1 MDNQIFW
8 KMYNTD
14 NKSEYA
20 FGIASHIN
28 NNLEEKKAT
37 NPYAIKSVLSNHKK
51 NAFSVVWEDG
61 TVTVVHCHQC
71 DDWDD
76 EKALAMCFAKKALGN
91 KGNFNN
97 AFNDALL
104 NKMKV
109 VYSDEEKTV
118 INGKMSL
125 KRLAEK
131 VKEAEKSLNECMKVK
146 THNDTFRGV
155 PVPAPADDEATV
167 RAETPEEPSKFYT
180 LYLKNALSGAVLS
193 IIGTATDNEQLHKR
207 ITEYAKN
214 NLQGHYFR
222 YWASDE
228 GLYIDYGSHVTYMF
242 VPGMTLKEFSLE

>member
-8 KMYNTD
+8 KLYNTD
-14 NKSEYA
+14 NKPEYA
-20 FGIASHIN
+20 FGITSNIN
-28 NNLEEKKAT
+28 NNSEEKEAT

-61 TVTVVHCHQC
+61 TVTVVHCHKC

-109 VYSDEEKTV
+109 VYSDEEKTF
-118 INGKMSL
+118 IKGKMSL
-125 KRLAEK
+125 KRIAEK
-131 VKEAEKSLNECMKVK
+131 VKEAEKAINECTKETKVY
-146 THNDTFRGV
+146 NNTFRGV
-155 PVPAPADDEATV
+155 PAPVDDEATV
-167 RAETPEEPSKFYT
+167 RAEPSEFYT
-180 LYLKNALSGAVLS
+180 LYLKDAVSGALIS
-193 IIGTATDNEQLHKR
+193 IIGTATNNEQLHKR

-214 NLQGHYFR
+214 NSYGYYFR

-242 VPGMTLKEFSLE
+242 VPGMTLTEFSLE